1 MKLLFDENLSPKLP
15 RLVADSFPDSVH
27 VRDLG
32 LTGHTDEEI
41 WNHAAANN
49 FTIISKDKDFYQRAL
64 LYGAPPKFVWLCLG
78 NCTRDDLVVLIRRH
92 DRDILAFE
100 TSSESVLV
108 LT

>member
-15 RLVADSFPDSVH
+15 RLVAASFPDCAH

-41 WNHAAANN
+41 WHHAAINR
-49 FTIISKDKDFYQRAL
+49 FTIISKDKDFYQRAM

-78 NCTRDDLVVLIRRH
+78 NCTRGELLALIQRH
-92 DRDILAFE
+92 EQDILAFE
-100 TSSESVLV
+100 T
-108 LT
+108 